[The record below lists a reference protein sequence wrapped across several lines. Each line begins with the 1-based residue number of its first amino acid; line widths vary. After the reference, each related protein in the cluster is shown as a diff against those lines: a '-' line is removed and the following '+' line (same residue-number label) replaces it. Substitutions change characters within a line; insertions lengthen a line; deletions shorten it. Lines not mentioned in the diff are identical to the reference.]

1 VHPNDRKTPET
12 SSELCEQVAHQAI
25 IETLS
30 TPFSH
35 ARSAVLGGVLTMALL
50 VLSNQLGVWG
60 GGVTTGKFVVIYF
73 VCAAIAGAIVASVTR
88 TLAKAVWR

>member
-1 VHPNDRKTPET
+1 MHSDGKTPET
-12 SSELCEQVAHQAI
+12 SSEICERIAHQAI

-35 ARSAVLGGVLTMALL
+35 ACSAVLGGVLTMALL
-50 VLSNQLGVWG
+50 VLSNQLGAWG
-60 GGVTTGKFVVIYF
+60 GSVTTGKFVLIYF
-73 VCAAIAGAIVASVTR
+73 VCAAISGAIVASVTR